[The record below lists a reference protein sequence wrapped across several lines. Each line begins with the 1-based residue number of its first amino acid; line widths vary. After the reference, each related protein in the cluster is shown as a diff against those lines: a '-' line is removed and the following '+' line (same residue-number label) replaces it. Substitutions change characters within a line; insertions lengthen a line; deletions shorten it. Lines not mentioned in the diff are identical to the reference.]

1 MVPRRLAAV
10 HFPAL
15 PLEVVFE
22 DLSPARA
29 VQGELRG
36 RPILVAVTE
45 EARRRGVRPGMSP
58 SEAKA
63 RLPELELKPRDLSL
77 EAKRLSRAAE
87 LLLGFG
93 PHVELALPDLA
104 YVEIGRSRRVL
115 KKWAGEGEEAIALAI
130 TKVLLEAGHR
140 VSVVITRDP
149 DTGRT
154 LAEHLSRPVAPPKK
168 RSKKHPNSPPPVQVV
183 PVGGEAAA
191 LSRLPLSALRW
202 TDLRDDPEGRLKERL
217 TEALASLKLLGI
229 EEIGRLSSLPE
240 AQLGS
245 RFGEAGVLLA
255 ARAQARLDRPLRTFT
270 PPSRIVEELDLESVV
285 EDLEPMLFVLR
296 RIYGHLEA
304 RLDARNLAATS
315 LLLRFVV
322 EPDLSRKISADAV
335 REASSKLVV
344 PLTLSLARPTRKAA
358 TFFNITKEKLGGAL
372 PGAVRAVTVEAL
384 GTAPDRGAQLDLFN
398 NHQKQLEEVG
408 ELVGRLQAALGE
420 HAVFS
425 PEILDRHRP
434 EGAWKIR
441 PFDLEQAL
449 LPPATKKPVRLS
461 AALPPAPAPTPRS
474 PSPLPVVDGS
484 LQVALPLAPEAV
496 ETRVELPTTHWPK
509 PAAPRVDPLP
519 PLPPRPLELLERPEA
534 ATLLAPSGLDEGVL
548 LWRGQ
553 RLPLV
558 NFLARERLEAEWWTE
573 APVEREYTIAETA
586 DGRRLWLYFGSEGAF
601 VHGVFD

>member
-1 MVPRRLAAV
+1 MHLW
-10 HFPAL
+10 AL
-15 PLEVVFE
+15 PLEAVFE
-22 DLSPARA
+22 SFEDRDAPLA
-29 VQGELRG
+29 VQGDLRG
-36 RPILVAVTE
+36 RPVLVAVSE
-45 EARRRGVRPGMSP
+45 VARHQGVRPGMSP

-63 RLPELELKPRDLSL
+63 RLPELVLRSRDPNL
-77 EAKRLSRAAE
+77 EARRLARAAE

-93 PHVELALPDLA
+93 PHVELALPDLLF
-104 YVEIGRSRRVL
+104 VEIGRSQRVL
-115 KKWAGEGEEAIALAI
+115 KKWGEGEGAIAAAI
-130 TKVLLEAGHR
+130 TKVLGDVGHQ
-140 VSVVITRDP
+140 VAVVITQDP

-154 LAEHLSRPVAPPKK
+154 LAQHLSLPGPLPKRKTKKPPPTPPRILVVPPK
-168 RSKKHPNSPPPVQVV
+168 
-183 PVGGEAAA
+183 GEAQA
-191 LSRLPLSALRW
+191 LSRLPLAALRW
-202 TDLRDDPEGRLKERL
+202 TDLRDDPEGRQRERI

-229 EEIGRLSSLPE
+229 EELGRLATLPE

-245 RFGEAGVLLA
+245 RFGEVGALLA

-270 PPSRIVEELDLESVV
+270 PPSRIIEELELESVV
-285 EDLEPMLFVLR
+285 EDLEPMLFVLKR
-296 RIYGHLEA
+296 VYGHLEA
-304 RLDARNLAATS
+304 RLDARNLAASS

-335 REASSKLVV
+335 REPSSKLVV

-384 GTAPDRGAQLDLFN
+384 GTAADRGAQLDLFN
-398 NHQKQLEEVG
+398 NHQTQLEEVA

-425 PEILDRHRP
+425 PQILDRHRP
-434 EGAWKIR
+434 EGAWKSQ
-441 PFDLEQAL
+441 PFDLERAL
-449 LPPATKKPVRLS
+449 LPPPSKKPVRLGP
-461 AALPPAPAPTPRS
+461 ALPPPPEPTPRAK
-474 PSPLPVVDGS
+474 SPLPVVNQT

-496 ETRVELPTTHWPK
+496 ETKSELPTTAWPK
-509 PAAPRVDPLP
+509 PVAPRVDPLP

-534 ATLLAPSGLDEGVL
+534 ATLLAPNGLDEGVL

-558 NFLARERLEAEWWTE
+558 GFLARERLEAEWWTE